1 MIYGAVVIATVVAL
15 LAISVGRTVKLRTHA
30 DFMVA
35 GRQLSPA
42 VLIFTL
48 LCAWIGAG
56 SLFGGAEFAYREG
69 LASLWLPAGGWAGLI
84 VVYFIAGRARAFA
97 RYTVPD
103 LLETRYGPLARTF
116 GTLCIIVSFTAIVSY
131 QFRGGG
137 RILNL
142 AFGIEERAGTVIVA
156 VFVIIFTALAGMSS
170 VAYTDLLIGVM
181 VTLGALVIFP
191 MALAGAGGWNGVHA
205 ALPASH
211 FTLLG
216 GMTWLEAF
224 GYFLPTFTLM
234 VGNQSSYQKFVS
246 ARTERDARI
255 SVLGWIVGTLFL
267 ETVIVLLAMIGGIM
281 ARGEIES
288 GALPAWGIIPY
299 LSRHGV
305 IPIVGAVFLASVF
318 AQVVSTGNNYLF
330 SPATNVVH
338 DVLRHVFFPNATDA
352 TLVRV
357 SRLVVVLLGLLALAQ
372 SFQESI
378 LAMAVYAYNVYGVGI
393 TPVVVAAFFWK
404 RATTAGGIS
413 SIAAG
418 TAVAVIWKVFSLDPL
433 VPMIFPA
440 LGASLAGL
448 IAVSLLTPPPR
459 EEQWRPFFR

>member
-1 MIYGAVVIATVVAL
+1 
-15 LAISVGRTVKLRTHA
+15 
-30 DFMVA
+30 
-35 GRQLSPA
+35 
-42 VLIFTL
+42 
-48 LCAWIGAG
+48 
-56 SLFGGAEFAYREG
+56 
-69 LASLWLPAGGWAGLI
+69 
-84 VVYFIAGRARAFA
+84 
-97 RYTVPD
+97 
-103 LLETRYGPLARTF
+103 
-116 GTLCIIVSFTAIVSY
+116 
-131 QFRGGG
+131 
-137 RILNL
+137 
-142 AFGIEERAGTVIVA
+142 
-156 VFVIIFTALAGMSS
+156 
-170 VAYTDLLIGVM
+170 
-181 VTLGALVIFP
+181 
-191 MALAGAGGWNGVHA
+191 
-205 ALPASH
+205 
-211 FTLLG
+211 
-216 GMTWLEAF
+216 
-224 GYFLPTFTLM
+224 
-234 VGNQSSYQKFVS
+234 
-246 ARTERDARI
+246 
-255 SVLGWIVGTLFL
+255 
-267 ETVIVLLAMIGGIM
+267 M

-288 GALPAWGIIPY
+288 CALPAWGIIPY